1 MKAIYL
7 AAAGIFA
14 AAVSLPL
21 LHMATGLPPD
31 MPLAGAEG
39 AVAAPRMGLRAWW
52 DGELQKSFDEWIN
65 RKMGLRGILVRTA
78 NQINY
83 SVFGEMPRR
92 GGTQVVKGKNGYLF
106 EKVYV
111 DAFREGGRRPEEE
124 LRSVSASTRK
134 LQELLAADGVAFLLV
149 VSPSKAEIY
158 PEHLPDEA
166 DAAGRGGRRSNYE
179 NLIGHLRADGVNLVD
194 AHELFREW
202 KAEPGA
208 PMLFAKGGTHWNQY
222 GAARTAG
229 AILERLRELTRLDLP
244 TIEVTGATTNRT
256 IVGADND
263 LGELANLWSGRQLAG
278 PQTHPVFEKREGSH
292 RPDLLFV
299 GDSFVFTLTDF
310 MDRED
315 LYGRRETYY
324 YYNRRFSHPE
334 KADEPLDK
342 RSLDLLAEVR
352 GRDAVVVEVNEYW
365 LPRIGFG
372 FVRDLLKAYALR
384 EGETGGGVRSEPAA
398 VGEGE

>member
-1 MKAIYL
+1 MKAFHL
-7 AAAGIFA
+7 AASCLFA
-14 AAVSLPL
+14 AALGMPL

-31 MPLAGAEG
+31 LPLAGAEG
-39 AVAAPRMGLRAWW
+39 AVEAPAIGLGAWW
-52 DGELQKSFDEWIN
+52 DGELQKGFDGWIS
-65 RKMGLRGILVRTA
+65 RKIGLRGILVRTA

-83 SVFGEMPRR
+83 SLFGELPRR
-92 GGTQVVKGKNGYLF
+92 GGTQVVKGKNGYLY

-124 LRSVSASTRK
+124 LRNVSESTRR
-134 LQELLAADGVAFLLV
+134 LQDRLAADGVAFLLV
-149 VSPSKAEIY
+149 LSPSKAEIY
-158 PEHLPDEA
+158 PEHLPEEA
-166 DAAGRGGRRSNYE
+166 DAAGRAGRRSNYE

-194 AHELFREW
+194 AHELFLKW
-202 KAEPGA
+202 KSEPGA

-229 AILERLRELTRLDLP
+229 AILEKLRELTGLDLP
-244 TIEVTGATTNRT
+244 AVEVTGARTNRT

-263 LGELANLWSGRQLAG
+263 LGELANLWSGRPLAG
-278 PQTHPVFEKREGSH
+278 PQVHPVFEKRAGSH

-334 KADEPLDK
+334 RVDEPLDK

-372 FVRDLLKAYALR
+372 FVRDMLKAYAQQD
-384 EGETGGGVRSEPAA
+384 RSQ
-398 VGEGE
+398 